1 MQKKLILSFAAGLA
15 LTAAAPRP
23 QPAPATHRIIPAGDI
38 AWGPAPASLPTGAQT
53 ALLYGNPAGDG
64 LFAMRLKVPKGYRLP
79 LHTHPGPEIVTVL
92 AGKVRLVVGS
102 MANAPSAPALTAGSF
117 YSTEPGTPHT
127 LLVDEDSV
135 IQVNSRGPWGIT
147 YIDRAVSPGN
157 KPR

>member
-1 MQKKLILSFAAGLA
+1 MQKKLILMFAAGLA
-15 LTAAAPRP
+15 LTAAAPSP
-23 QPAPATHRIIPAGDI
+23 QSAAATHRIIRAGEI
-38 AWGPAPASLPTGAQT
+38 AWGPAPATLPPGAQT

-102 MANAPSAPALTAGSF
+102 MADAPSAPALTAGSF

-127 LLVDEDSV
+127 LLVDEESV
-135 IQVNSRGPWGIT
+135 IQVNGRGPWGI
-147 YIDRAVSPGN
+147 DFVDPAEDPARRS
-157 KPR
+157 R

>member
-1 MQKKLILSFAAGLA
+1 L
-15 LTAAAPRP
+15 
-23 QPAPATHRIIPAGDI
+23 PA
-38 AWGPAPASLPTGAQT
+38 GAQT

-102 MANAPSAPALTAGSF
+102 IANAPSAPPLTAGSF
-117 YSTEPGTPHT
+117 FSTEPGTPHM

-135 IQVNSRGPWGIT
+135 IQVNSRGPWGLN
-147 YIDRAVSPGN
+147 YVDPADDPARR
-157 KPR
+157 PR